1 MRYWRTGL
9 LVAGVVVAGLEL
21 RGHLPSPAAT
31 WEALRTARTGW
42 LAAAAVLSVV
52 AMAAFS
58 EQQRQ
63 LLAAFG
69 ARMGPGASLG
79 LTYARSAMAA
89 ALPAG
94 SAVSAGYAFGRFR
107 AGGAT
112 RAVAAAVMLLSG
124 AASLVGLALLYA
136 ANVLLIAR
144 PSAQALGIVG
154 GVLGA
159 GVLGLLHARAVRRAG
174 GAPRTVAAPEAAEG
188 AGRVARVRATL
199 RHTVALAFTVP
210 TGRWLTVLA
219 MAVLNWTADVLC
231 LVFAV
236 RAAGLDVPAT
246 TIATGYLIAQLLR
259 QIPATPGGIG
269 VIEASL
275 LVTLTAAGAPA
286 APAAPAAAAVLL
298 YRILSCWIDLPVGLL
313 CWRASKAND
322 AAPVPTPA
330 PLPAPLP
337 ASLPAPLPAPL
348 PASLPAPLPAPLP
361 ASLPAPLPAPLPAS
375 LPAPRG
381 VPRPSLSVTR

>member
-1 MRYWRTGL
+1 MKVRYWRTGL

-52 AMAAFS
+52 AMVAFS

-144 PSAQALGIVG
+144 PSAQVLGIVG

-188 AGRVARVRATL
+188 AGRVARVWATL

-236 RAAGLDVPAT
+236 RAAGLDVPST

-275 LVTLTAAGAPA
+275 LVALTAAG

-313 CWRASKAND
+313 CWRAGKAND
-322 AAPVPTPA
+322 AALVPTPA
-330 PLPAPLP
+330 PLPT
-337 ASLPAPLPAPL
+337 
-348 PASLPAPLPAPLP
+348 
-361 ASLPAPLPAPLPAS
+361 
-375 LPAPRG
+375 PRG